1 MQMKSMEGSI
11 TSSSLRV
18 CMKSE
23 NIKAMS
29 LYDTGVLAHFGDEFI
44 TLSCCSYHVEDGRSV
59 VVFVRGK
66 DREPD
71 TPSKR
76 SVLLWVEK
84 FMTSSMT
91 WQKY

>member
-1 MQMKSMEGSI
+1 MLGKLIEQ
-11 TSSSLRV
+11 
-18 CMKSE
+18 SE
-23 NIKAMS
+23 AGKCLVIGTIMADRLTIRQQKIS
-29 LYDTGVLAHFGDEFI
+29 VI
-44 TLSCCSYHVEDGRSV
+44 RSV
-59 VVFVRGK
+59 DVLIFLRY
-66 DREPD
+66 

>member
-1 MQMKSMEGSI
+1 MSGIDKGFLFGILTEV
-11 TSSSLRV
+11 LRGN
-18 CMKSE
+18 KRQ
-23 NIKAMS
+23 
-29 LYDTGVLAHFGDEFI
+29 
-44 TLSCCSYHVEDGRSV
+44 LSVIRSV
-59 VVFVRGK
+59 DVLIFLRY
-66 DREPD
+66 

>member
-1 MQMKSMEGSI
+1 MW
-11 TSSSLRV
+11 LR
-18 CMKSE
+18 
-23 NIKAMS
+23 
-29 LYDTGVLAHFGDEFI
+29 L
-44 TLSCCSYHVEDGRSV
+44 TLNPILPKLVSDNRQLPVIRSV
-59 VVFVRGK
+59 DVLIFLRY
-66 DREPD
+66 